1 MSEQS
6 TIHMILR
13 KKERW
18 GRPLFYPVNKKDV
31 WITTIQGQTSL
42 TEHDVKYLK
51 NTLQIFIQAVTLI
64 IIITLYYHDS

>member
-6 TIHMILR
+6 TIHMVLR

-31 WITTIQGQTSL
+31 WITVIQGQTSL

-51 NTLQIFIQAVTLI
+51 DTGRFTFELMKEEI
-64 IIITLYYHDS
+64 